1 MAIYNNYRG
10 AKRPVEKI
18 LVVKGNETLPT
29 DGTPLTDPSTLD
41 VNLNDGQVGLL
52 DVTPGSSTFNQ
63 FINNA
68 GSFTFNDVP
77 VIKIVQ
83 GTNKSAD
90 PGSANVPFTKRPY
103 ETSVEIIGKG
113 VTAYTGRTY
122 AGPKRSASVLA
133 PSATPQELAKYSIY
147 LGFRGRRVTEF
158 DSGIQAVVKKKV
170 EYNTPE
176 YSTLNYTSD
185 TDDLV
190 QNLVYQL
197 DQNSQQFQPFFGNF
211 GGSWK
216 EIAFAVDL
224 SGGSG
229 TAISTITAGT
239 SVPVIVSPDGITRS
253 VVFDQEMVDTLADV
267 VANTALTT
275 SSTIELVSAATF
287 GSGTSDY
294 ILIMAMNE
302 IPAYIDRDPT
312 LHIRIDCGAG
322 DRFEDESINF
332 VVGCNPF
339 EGQGTYRQW
348 KIYWDNTNGQ
358 RAYSQNRDLYPV
370 LVYPTSLV
378 DTETYDALILEHY
391 SSSQVQFT
399 GTSNSPYKTIVLIP
413 NTGSGKAAILDG
425 LNDWLSP
432 AFPPVTL

>member
-1 MAIYNNYRG
+1 MAIYNNFKG
-10 AKRPVEKI
+10 AKRAVEKI

-29 DGTPLTDPSTLD
+29 DGTPLTDPATLD

-68 GSFTFNDVP
+68 GSLTFNDVP

-83 GTNKSAD
+83 GTNKSSD

-103 ETSVEIIGKG
+103 ETSVEIIGKN
-113 VTAYTGRTY
+113 VVAYTGKKY
-122 AGPKRSASVLA
+122 AGGKRSASVLA

-158 DSGIQAVVKKKV
+158 DAGIHAVVKKKV

-176 YSTLNYTSD
+176 YSTLGYTSD

-216 EIAFAVDL
+216 EIAFAVDV

-229 TAISTITAGT
+229 TAISAITAGT
-239 SVPVIVSPDGITRS
+239 SVPVIVTPDGITRS

-267 VANTALTT
+267 VANTPLTT
-275 SSTIELVSAATF
+275 SSTIELVDLSTS

-312 LHIRIDCGAG
+312 LKIRIDCGAG
-322 DRFEDESINF
+322 DRFEDEGLNF
-332 VVGCNPF
+332 SVGCNPF

-378 DTETYDALILEHY
+378 DGETYDALILEHY

-413 NTGSGKAAILDG
+413 NTGTGKAAILDG

-432 AFPPVTL
+432 SFPPVSL